1 MAKSESLKIK
11 QLRVFSQRNLMS
23 WVSSS
28 LITLYACSDGDL
40 FMALH
45 LLAKQKDVPEDIQAF
60 VRRFIIDELK
70 VIFFLFLK
78 SQGVYAKFVYNCNK
92 YSWNVDDGQF
102 YHGNE
107 NENGITYFYNHH
119 PQYWISQAFPWDEE
133 DGRNTRDSNFQKW
146 LKLHTLWETKL
157 HSVLKAVLN
166 V

>member
-11 QLRVFSQRNLMS
+11 QLRAFSQENLMS

-28 LITLYACSDGDL
+28 LITLYTCSDGDL

-45 LLAKQKDVPEDIQAF
+45 LLARNKNVPEDIQAF

-70 VIFFLFLK
+70 VIFFLLLK
-78 SQGVYAKFVYNCNK
+78 SQGVYGEFVYNFKK
-92 YSWNVDDGQF
+92 YFWNADDER
-102 YHGNE
+102 YW

-119 PQYWISQAFPWDEE
+119 PKCWISQAFPWDGEN
-133 DGRNTRDSNFQKW
+133 GTNTSAANFQKW
-146 LKLHTLWETKL
+146 LKLHSLWEAEL
-157 HSVLKAVLN
+157 YSVLKAVLN